1 MLRLIRTGIA
11 VGAQL
16 NGPESTG
23 RSPCLSLFLD
33 QPAVS
38 IEPEVYVVPIS
49 IVRAKAGHPGM
60 PPACPVRRVSQ
71 LDPVGEPRLTPTFR
85 IVSAPDEIV
94 ARSSIHVL
102 CPGGED
108 HIVRRDIA
116 IGEPPSEELVLDGLP
131 AATDAEREVARW
143 RALFGSESKPPLVVL
158 GSAGVPPTRAVDT
171 IEKKTRALR
180 SIGARLNLKNL
191 DVWNGRSEEWSGRC
205 DYSVSRAT
213 GSLSNLWSW
222 HVRSSNPPD
231 SGDSEVWKKG
241 LLCLK
246 GGDLKDEIQELER
259 GFQEVEIDVCE
270 IARLLDHAY
279 FVSKSLIHVHI

>member
-1 MLRLIRTGIA
+1 MGISLPPSVAQIDIDPSMTARISNLLNDHRDQLEEFASLLLSFNERLNLISRRATEDVFDHHI
-11 VGAQL
+11 L
-16 NGPESTG
+16 H
-23 RSPCLSLFLD
+23 SLALAAKPF
-33 QPAVS
+33 
-38 IEPEVYVVPIS
+38 EENS
-49 IVRAKAGHPGM
+49 IVVDWG
-60 PPACPVRRVSQ
+60 S
-71 LDPVGEPRLTPTFR
+71 
-85 IVSAPDEIV
+85 
-94 ARSSIHVL
+94 
-102 CPGGED
+102 GG
-108 HIVRRDIA
+108 
-116 IGEPPSEELVLDGLP
+116 GLP
-131 AATDAEREVARW
+131 AI
-143 RALFGSESKPPLVVL
+143 PL
-158 GSAGVPPTRAVDT
+158 AIIQPDIQFIAVDT

-231 SGDSEVWKKG
+231 RGDSEVWKKG

-259 GFQEVEIDVCE
+259 GFHEVEIDVCE